1 MTLHSYA
8 GRCCTTPVA
17 MCLATLMGT
26 LATMPA
32 HAALPSGNL
41 GLTSFNDGKS
51 KPGDLFQQFVNV
63 YEADRFMD
71 AHGRPRPVDN
81 ELQTLV
87 LATFVGRITEHK
99 VFGAWYGYEALQPI
113 VLVDADYTPA
123 VRAGNGL
130 GNLSVSPVV
139 LQWPEQT
146 LFGRPY
152 YQRLN
157 LQVQLPT
164 GSYRRDRAI
173 NPSSNAWAFNPHYAL
188 TWEFADN
195 WELSSRIHYLWTGRN
210 SDPNP
215 AIAADYIQ
223 PGQALHANVSVSRA
237 VGQHWRL
244 GVSGY
249 ALKQI
254 SAERIDGRTRADS
267 MERVSALGPAVQF
280 GTGRTRIMFH
290 YYKEFDAA
298 NRSEGDRVL
307 VRWFQLF

>member
-8 GRCCTTPVA
+8 GRCRTTRVA
-17 MCLATLMGT
+17 MCLAALMGT

-113 VLVDADYTPA
+113 LLVDADYTPA

-139 LQWPEQT
+139 LQWPAQT

-152 YQRLN
+152 FQRLN

-280 GTGRTRIMFH
+280 GTGRTRIMLH
-290 YYKEFDAA
+290 YYREFDAA